1 MTRNRFLR
9 PKWSRLVIPAAIIL
23 VVFTALRVLG
33 VDFSDV
39 SREQFKEWVESMG
52 YWGPAVYIALY
63 SLRPL
68 ILFPA
73 AVLSAT
79 AGIIWGAGTGFV
91 ILIIAAVISAVL
103 EFFFARYSGRGLVEK
118 HLGGKAEA
126 MDKKIREHGFLTVL
140 MIRLVPNAPWDVQN
154 LSMGLTSVRFRDYFF
169 ATLLGIMP
177 GSFALVFF
185 GASFIEFVYNPD
197 NFWII
202 GAAALVFFGV
212 YYLKK
217 YLAKKHGDKAKL
229 E

>member
-1 MTRNRFLR
+1 MGRNRFLKS
-9 PKWSRLVIPAAIIL
+9 KWSRLLIPAAVIL
-23 VVFTALRVLG
+23 AAFTALRALG
-33 VDFSDV
+33 IDFSDV
-39 SREQFKEWVESMG
+39 SQEQFKEWVESMG
-52 YWGPAVYIALY
+52 YWGPVVYIALY

-73 AVLSAT
+73 AVLSAA
-79 AGIIWGAGTGFV
+79 AGIIWGAGTGFL

-103 EFFFARYSGRGLVEK
+103 EFLFARYSGRGIVEK
-118 HLGGKAEA
+118 HLGGNAEA
-126 MDKKIREHGFLTVL
+126 MDKKIRQHGFLTVL
-140 MIRLVPNAPWDVQN
+140 MIRLVPNAPWDIQN
-154 LSMGLTSVRFRDYFF
+154 LSMGLTSVRFKDYFF
-169 ATLLGIMP
+169 ATVLGIMP

-202 GAAALVFFGV
+202 SAAALVLLGV

-217 YLAKKHGDKAKL
+217 YLAKKHGDKASL